1 MNEATREEA
10 RGTEEEQLAALTLS
24 CMARP
29 LLRHRVGTIREAGSC
44 RAALE
49 RLEIPVSAHR
59 EAEENLERSLRRGFR
74 LLCLTDSS
82 YPPALSEAP
91 DPPICLFIWGELLD
105 DDELSI
111 SVVGSRRATPY
122 GLSITRRI
130 VAQLVE
136 AGLTVTS
143 GLARGIDGAAHRAA
157 VEAGGRSLAV
167 LGSGLENLYPREHR
181 GLAARIAEN
190 GAVLSEFPMDEPPRG
205 KNFPRR
211 NRIISGLSLGTLVVE
226 AAERSGSLISAR
238 HAMDQNREVFAVP
251 GPVDAP
257 ASAGTL
263 ALIKDGAKLVTGA
276 EDIIEELRP
285 DVRARLAP
293 ISTTSA
299 PGRAVATGTDYPAER
314 QVLSTM
320 AVVARAL
327 DVDELVDGTGLSI
340 PQSSRFCSSSR

>member
-59 EAEENLERSLRRGFR
+59 EAEETLERSLRRGFR

-167 LGSGLENLYPREHR
+167 LGARTSG
-181 GLAARIAEN
+181 
-190 GAVLSEFPMDEPPRG
+190 
-205 KNFPRR
+205 
-211 NRIISGLSLGTLVVE
+211 
-226 AAERSGSLISAR
+226 RSSSMMSSA
-238 HAMDQNREVFAVP
+238 
-251 GPVDAP
+251 PV
-257 ASAGTL
+257 TN
-263 ALIKDGAKLVTGA
+263 
-276 EDIIEELRP
+276 
-285 DVRARLAP
+285 LAP
-293 ISTTSA
+293 SFMRASVPALAGASTG
-299 PGRAVATGTDYPAER
+299 PGTAKT
-314 QVLSTM
+314 
-320 AVVARAL
+320 
-327 DVDELVDGTGLSI
+327 
-340 PQSSRFCSSSR
+340 SRF